1 MSYSLKIL
9 VFREKAN
16 VTMILLEKNTST
28 ASTFSSGNLGATRG
42 SGVAIPSL
50 LVALPTT
57 ILELILLMNYIY
69 LFISCYKSKI
79 YVYVAHG
86 TTRHI

>member
-1 MSYSLKIL
+1 MNVFLLNVCHVLYCRDTHDSNVPSRAMSYSLKIL
-9 VFREKAN
+9 VFRVKAN

-57 ILELILLMNYIY
+57 ILCWN
-69 LFISCYKSKI
+69 
-79 YVYVAHG
+79 
-86 TTRHI
+86 